1 MARVAKPKS
10 GIRVTTA
17 QVRVQRE
24 RAKADPSPKWDGC
37 EDWNPKQFMKHFRT
51 AMDYYRLEVDTKS
64 HKAAVLTWM
73 AANKYTKDQIAAFKG
88 TNDWRV
94 SSTMGG
100 IAACMN
106 RGMPASRPGFN
117 NDANSAMWL
126 GQQITSIVE
135 AGSKDQK
142 EKEQAEFDA
151 TPKHVKSIQTRTI
164 ESTFPMTE
172 EIEDAI
178 EQFQTSPETFD
189 PKAFK
194 IAPALRKRG
203 AKAAHAKIIKEFY
216 ARDLAEL
223 ELLASGKGDDQLRE
237 AYSHRSKKQIRG
249 LIEFM
254 KEIMSACDMIS
265 EEAKVT
271 RKPRVKKEVPKEKLV
286 EKLKYLKVHDPLS
299 LVSINAVGIVGATEL
314 WCFDTKTRKITRYV
328 ALADQKL
335 SVKGSGILNFDP
347 AKSTSK
353 TLKKP
358 AEQLAVFKAAGKIAL
373 RKFLDQIQTVET
385 KASGR
390 INENQILLKISA
402 S

>member
-1 MARVAKPKS
+1 MARVIKPKT
-10 GIRVTTA
+10 GIRVTSA

-64 HKAAVLTWM
+64 HKAAVVSWM
-73 AANKYTKDQIAAFKG
+73 STHGYSKEQIAEFKG

-100 IAACMN
+100 VAACMN

-117 NDANSAMWL
+117 NDNNAATWL
-126 GQQITSIVE
+126 GQEISKILE
-135 AGSKDQK
+135 AGAKDQA
-142 EKEQAEFDA
+142 EKEQAESEA
-151 TPKHVKSIQTRTI
+151 APKHVRSIQSRTI

-178 EQFQTSPETFD
+178 EQFQVDAANFD
-189 PKAFK
+189 PSAFK
-194 IAPALRKRG
+194 IAPTLRKHG
-203 AKAAHAKIIKEFY
+203 AKAAHAKIIKDFY

-223 ELLASGKGDDQLRE
+223 EMLASGQGDEQLRE
-237 AYSHRSKKQIRG
+237 AYSHRSKKQIRA

-254 KEIMSACDMIS
+254 REIAKACDMIA

-286 EKLKYLKVHDPLS
+286 EKLTFLKVFDPLG
-299 LVSINAVGIVGATEL
+299 LVSVNAVGIVGASEL
-314 WCFDTKTRKITRYV
+314 WCFDTRTRKLTRFV
-328 ALADQKL
+328 AAAGQTL
-335 SVKGSGILNFDP
+335 SVKGTSIINFDP
-347 AKSTSK
+347 DKSTTK

-373 RKFLDQIQTVET
+373 RKFMDQIQTVET
-385 KASGR
+385 KAKGR
-390 INENQILLKISA
+390 INENQILLKVST